1 MSHPKVD
8 LPRAPDP
15 QLDPAGYLRSLNAV
29 RERCSIVTD
38 KAYRNDLRHFDVD
51 MGKFSDVVT
60 FVANIIKVS
69 CQPWL

>member
-1 MSHPKVD
+1 MSHPKID

-38 KAYRNDLRHFDVD
+38 KAYRNDLHHFDVD

-69 CQPWL
+69 CQP